1 MSLNELIKMQLL
13 AEKIPALK
21 ENVNGQNKCEKS
33 ALKSPLGVNMA
44 NWIDMG
50 VNSKCERHYAVLGNE
65 FGQLNIHLKIHVCV
79 IKFIE
84 SDVNAPC

>member
-44 NWIDMG
+44 N
-50 VNSKCERHYAVLGNE
+50 
-65 FGQLNIHLKIHVCV
+65 
-79 IKFIE
+79 
-84 SDVNAPC
+84 